1 MSGDVSPE
9 QRAGLA
15 RLLAGAARP
24 VKFTLLVAG
33 DLAVLAVA
41 MMLAIALRYDDV
53 FGAGLADHRSVLLLA
68 PLVGVAMFRVAG
80 VYRIVVRYA
89 GPLMAPRIAIASA
102 IAATVVA
109 GLGFILDREG
119 GQSRAV
125 FVNFGIFG
133 FLGTWSLR
141 LLAGHLLRSTATE
154 AEAVRVVVY
163 GAGVAGAGLATALA
177 RDPIWRAVAFVDDNP
192 RLHGRK
198 VMDLPIHPA
207 TSLARL
213 IAAERIEAVFLALPS
228 VAPDT
233 RRDILA
239 RLRPLG
245 VRVLTVPTLEE
256 LVAGRAGFRDLRQL
270 DVEDLIGRRTVTAD
284 EHLLHRAIGD
294 RIVLVTGGG
303 GSIGSEL
310 CRQILATGPRR
321 LVILDQSE
329 FNLYRIGLEL
339 EKAAPDRADAVRT
352 VLGDVCDEALLDEVF
367 TREGVEVVFHAAAY
381 KHVPI
386 VEANEPEGVRTNVL
400 GTAAVI
406 DAAIRHRVERFVLVS
421 TDKAVRPTNVMGASK
436 RIAELA
442 VQARASVPAV
452 DPTSADRVVSPI
464 VSPII
469 CMVRFG
475 NVIES
480 SGSVV
485 PRFRAQIESGGPVTV
500 THPEITRYFMTIPEA
515 AELVLQSAAMARGG
529 EVFLLDMGKPVRILD
544 LARSMIELSG
554 LSVLDDAHPDGD
566 IAIRITGLRPGE
578 KIHEELLIGADSEPS
593 DHPRI
598 HRARE
603 ARLDPD
609 ETADLL
615 HRVRTAV
622 ERRDRR
628 ELRDILAAHAGLHA
642 EDGVPDATA
651 VAEAAPV
658 VGDASAAEPD

>member
-1 MSGDVSPE
+1 
-9 QRAGLA
+9 
-15 RLLAGAARP
+15 
-24 VKFTLLVAG
+24 
-33 DLAVLAVA
+33 
-41 MMLAIALRYDDV
+41 
-53 FGAGLADHRSVLLLA
+53 
-68 PLVGVAMFRVAG
+68 
-80 VYRIVVRYA
+80 
-89 GPLMAPRIAIASA
+89 
-102 IAATVVA
+102 
-109 GLGFILDREG
+109 
-119 GQSRAV
+119 
-125 FVNFGIFG
+125 
-133 FLGTWSLR
+133 
-141 LLAGHLLRSTATE
+141 
-154 AEAVRVVVY
+154 
-163 GAGVAGAGLATALA
+163 
-177 RDPIWRAVAFVDDNP
+177 
-192 RLHGRK
+192 
-198 VMDLPIHPA
+198 MDLPILP
-207 TSLARL
+207 TNELPRL
-213 IAAERIEAVFLALPS
+213 VAEERIQAVFLALPS
-228 VAPDT
+228 VTPDV
-233 RRDILA
+233 RREILA

-294 RIVLVTGGG
+294 RVVLVTGGG

-339 EKAAPDRADAVRT
+339 EKAHPDRATSVRT
-352 VLGDVCDEALLDEVF
+352 VLGDVCDESLLDEVF
-367 TREGVEVVFHAAAY
+367 GREGVDVVFHAAAY

-400 GTAAVI
+400 GTAAVV
-406 DAAIRHRVERFVLVS
+406 DAAVRHGIERFVLVS

-442 VQARASVPAV
+442 VQAR
-452 DPTSADRVVSPI
+452 TSTGTGPI
-464 VSPII
+464 V

-554 LSVLDDAHPDGD
+554 LSVRDAAHPEGD
-566 IAIRITGLRPGE
+566 IEIRITGLRPGE
-578 KIHEELLIGADSEPS
+578 KIHEELLIGHDSEPS

-603 ARLDPD
+603 ARLDAD

-615 HRVRTAV
+615 GRIRQAV
-622 ERRDRR
+622 DRRDRR
-628 ELRDILAAHAGLHA
+628 ELRDLLVSHAGLHDEA
-642 EDGVPDATA
+642 DAIRNP
-651 VAEAAPV
+651 VAGGHGPES
-658 VGDASAAEPD
+658 D

>member
-1 MSGDVSPE
+1 VSPE
-9 QRAGLA
+9 QRASLA

-33 DLAVLAVA
+33 DLVVLALS
-41 MMLAIALRYDDV
+41 MLLAIGLRYD
-53 FGAGLADHRSVLLLA
+53 GGLELGIADHRSVLLLA
-68 PLVGVAMFRVAG
+68 PVIGVAMFRVAG

-89 GPLMAPRIAIASA
+89 GPLMAPRIAVASG
-102 IAATVVA
+102 IAAVVVA
-109 GLGFILDREG
+109 GIGFILDREG

-133 FLGTWSLR
+133 FLGTWLLR
-141 LLAGHLLRSTATE
+141 LLAGRLLRSTSTE
-154 AEAVRVVVY
+154 SEAVRVVVY
-163 GAGVAGAGLATALA
+163 GAGVAGAGLATALGP
-177 RDPIWRAVAFVDDNP
+177 DPVWKAVAFVDDNP

-198 VMDLPIHPA
+198 VMDLPVLP
-207 TSLARL
+207 SSELARL
-213 IAAERIEAVFLALPS
+213 VSEERIQAVFLALPS
-228 VAPDT
+228 VTPDV
-233 RRDILA
+233 RREILA

-284 EHLLHRAIGD
+284 EHLLHRSIGD
-294 RIVLVTGGG
+294 RVVLVTGGG

-339 EKAAPDRADAVRT
+339 ERTHPDRAGEVRT
-352 VLGDVCDEALLDEVF
+352 VLGDVCDDSLLDEIF
-367 TREGVEVVFHAAAY
+367 AREGVEIVFHAAAY

-400 GTAAVI
+400 GTAAVA
-406 DAAIRHRVERFVLVS
+406 DAAIRHGIERFVLVS

-436 RIAELA
+436 RVAELA
-442 VQARASVPAV
+442 VQARASIDPARAR
-452 DPTSADRVVSPI
+452 SHPI
-464 VSPII
+464 F

-485 PRFRAQIESGGPVTV
+485 PRFRAQVESGGPVTV

-554 LSVLDDAHPDGD
+554 LSVRDADHPDGD
-566 IAIRITGLRPGE
+566 IEIRITGLRPGE
-578 KIHEELLIGADSEPS
+578 KIHEELLIGHDSEPS

-603 ARLDPD
+603 ARLDP
-609 ETADLL
+609 EATADL
-615 HRVRTAV
+615 VRRIRQAV
-622 ERRDRR
+622 DHRDRR
-628 ELRDILAAHAGLHA
+628 ELRDLLTTHAGLHQ
-642 EDGVPDATA
+642 EIEPVRSTTIEAT
-651 VAEAAPV
+651 VTES
-658 VGDASAAEPD
+658 D